1 MRGPAPRIS
10 SSASVDLTLYQSR
23 PESLLGF
30 HSYLEPS
37 HNEVL
42 ACCSW
47 LMLLYIEAVDRYA
60 NRRGFLSLLL
70 RCCDRKSSLLK
81 ARQLI
86 DHQAETV
93 RLPTFLFYLKE
104 SQTVSE
110 RLQEWNESDHE
121 RALVDG
127 FRSPLLETHGK
138 NFPQHS
144 PSRIARNAVR
154 AYEALAF
161 PCPAE
166 SSAVGNRQRHNGGT
180 HKEHHNLQAD
190 ALLRR
195 LDNSQTRCRKSPQL
209 GRRTTIQCP
218 NFKNS
223 VFQTGK
229 CPEFNN
235 TNCGLSYTS
244 RTGPPLPS
252 SSICSPIAVEVASQS
267 LQPFDAVVVYALW
280 RSEGNWGYDL
290 CGDSPPREVVGL
302 ARVICF
308 SCTADHPVCDS
319 VVGNAIEP

>member
-1 MRGPAPRIS
+1 MA
-10 SSASVDLTLYQSR
+10 ATLSKRQQQMQLQQQSR
-23 PESLLGF
+23 TSGDKK
-30 HSYLEPS
+30 PS
-37 HNEVL
+37 FMRSKQRTDLRNQQAAFLTPLFCLKDSQNVSQRL
-42 ACCSW
+42 VSW
-47 LMLLYIEAVDRYA
+47 NL
-60 NRRGFLSLLL
+60 
-70 RCCDRKSSLLK
+70 
-81 ARQLI
+81 
-86 DHQAETV
+86 
-93 RLPTFLFYLKE
+93 
-104 SQTVSE
+104 
-110 RLQEWNESDHE
+110 SDHE
-121 RALVDG
+121 QALIDG
-127 FRSPLLETHGK
+127 SQFLLLENHGT

-161 PCPAE
+161 PYPAE

-195 LDNSQTRCRKSPQL
+195 LGNSQTSCRKSPQL
-209 GRRTTIQCP
+209 GRRTTIQCQ
-218 NFKNS
+218 NFKKS

-229 CPEFNN
+229 CPELNN

-244 RTGPPLPS
+244 RTGPPFPS
-252 SSICSPIAVEVASQS
+252 TSICSPIAVEVASQS

-319 VVGNAIEP
+319 VVDNAIEP